1 MDELGYGLAWRVL
14 DAQFFGVAQRRRR
27 VFLVGSLGDRRAA
40 DVLFEPESL
49 RWDSPSSREKR
60 EALTGGAS
68 GGVGACSF
76 CLQGSMVGRSDNA
89 GPQGRG
95 INDEL
100 SFTLTAVDRHAVAI
114 AANQRGELRYDGVDG
129 STVGAIP
136 ATRSGKQ
143 IQAVVCMMGDHGKA
157 AVDVGVAG
165 TLTAHD
171 AKGAPSVADGYTVR
185 RLTPLECERLQG
197 FPDDWTMIDW
207 NGKPAPDGKRYKAIG
222 NSMAVPVMRWIG
234 ERIGECDGRH

>member
-1 MDELGYGLAWRVL
+1 
-14 DAQFFGVAQRRRR
+14 
-27 VFLVGSLGDRRAA
+27 
-40 DVLFEPESL
+40 
-49 RWDSPSSREKR
+49 
-60 EALTGGAS
+60 
-68 GGVGACSF
+68 
-76 CLQGSMVGRSDNA
+76 
-89 GPQGRG
+89 
-95 INDEL
+95 
-100 SFTLTAVDRHAVAI
+100 
-114 AANQRGELRYDGVDG
+114 
-129 STVGAIP
+129 
-136 ATRSGKQ
+136 
-143 IQAVVCMMGDHGKA
+143 MMGYHGKA

-171 AKGAPSVADGYTVR
+171 AKGTPSIADGYTVR